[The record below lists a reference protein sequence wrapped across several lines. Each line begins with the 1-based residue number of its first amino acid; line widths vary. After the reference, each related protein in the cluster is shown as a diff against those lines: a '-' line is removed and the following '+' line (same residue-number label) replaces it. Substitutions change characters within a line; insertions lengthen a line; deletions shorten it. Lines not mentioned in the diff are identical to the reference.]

1 MGAERR
7 QSVKKELK
15 ITINGD
21 HYHLFVEPHRT
32 LLEVIRDMIGLTGTK
47 KGCGMGECG
56 ACTVL
61 LNGQPVNACLVLAHE
76 ADSQEILTIEGL
88 SKGGTLHPIQ
98 KAFVEYGAIQC
109 GFCTP
114 GMVMAAKA
122 LLDQKPE
129 AHRDDIRNGLKGNLC
144 RCTGY
149 VKIIK
154 AVEAA
159 QDMIKEGGHT

>member
-1 MGAERR
+1 
-7 QSVKKELK
+7 
-15 ITINGD
+15 
-21 HYHLFVEPHRT
+21 
-32 LLEVIRDMIGLTGTK
+32 
-47 KGCGMGECG
+47 
-56 ACTVL
+56 
-61 LNGQPVNACLVLAHE
+61 
-76 ADSQEILTIEGL
+76 
-88 SKGGTLHPIQ
+88 
-98 KAFVEYGAIQC
+98 
-109 GFCTP
+109 
-114 GMVMAAKA
+114 MVMAAKA